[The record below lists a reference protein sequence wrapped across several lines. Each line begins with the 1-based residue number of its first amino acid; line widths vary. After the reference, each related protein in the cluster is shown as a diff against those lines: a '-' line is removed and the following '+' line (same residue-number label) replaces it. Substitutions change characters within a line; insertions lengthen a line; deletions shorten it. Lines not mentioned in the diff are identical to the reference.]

1 METEAW
7 IKRPAAAEMTEKRR
21 LLVIIKTQPEPWPPD
36 GKIAEAPKCTFWSRE
51 SQGSLNPPSPNLP
64 PYHPL
69 YFPTI
74 QLRLKKQKKETP
86 AALSVSTL
94 AANRSTLPVFALLS
108 VCRRASRP
116 SFTLR
121 FELQFVGF
129 SFLFPSPFHSKRCS
143 LFLAL
148 TSGVLSPHTYCTS
161 VYLSL
166 KVEMSF
172 LVVFNR
178 QQLKLRN

>member
-7 IKRPAAAEMTEKRR
+7 IKRPAPAEMTEKRR

-51 SQGSLNPPSPNLP
+51 SQGSLNPPSPNLAP
-64 PYHPL
+64 QHPL

-94 AANRSTLPVFALLS
+94 AANRFTLPVFALLS
-108 VCRRASRP
+108 VCRCASRP
-116 SFTLR
+116 SFTLWAPVCR
-121 FELQFVGF
+121 FFISFPFAF
-129 SFLFPSPFHSKRCS
+129 SFQALLTLLSFHIWCS
-143 LFLAL
+143 I
-148 TSGVLSPHTYCTS
+148 TSHLLHVRLSVTQSRDVICS
-161 VYLSL
+161 CV
-166 KVEMSF
+166 
-172 LVVFNR
+172 
-178 QQLKLRN
+178 